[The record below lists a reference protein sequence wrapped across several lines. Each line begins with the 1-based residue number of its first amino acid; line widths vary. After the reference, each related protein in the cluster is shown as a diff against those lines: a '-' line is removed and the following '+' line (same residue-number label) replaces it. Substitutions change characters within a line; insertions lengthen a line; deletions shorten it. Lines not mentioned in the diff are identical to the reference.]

1 MADNC
6 EEILGWH
13 FDHFFPPTWWSYGN
27 LLLITLVAFCNFS
40 SWPQYLSEVRLQ
52 LSLELGILYMD
63 PGTYI
68 CQKSPYSKVTL
79 WRKNHSLALIST
91 PMASVGWRSFVWAV
105 RLNSTPWSLRMK
117 VVLTAVTGAE
127 TFLLIKNTTARCRW
141 YDTIC
146 IVAHDVDDMKFQLLK
161 HRWVNNLFCVDIV
174 EIVTKNENSNNM
186 CKS

>member
-1 MADNC
+1 MATTP
-6 EEILGWH
+6 IWSKIATIIG
-13 FDHFFPPTWWSYGN
+13 TWYSFYASGY
-27 LLLITLVAFCNFS
+27 I
-40 SWPQYLSEVRLQ
+40 YL
-52 LSLELGILYMD
+52 
-63 PGTYI
+63 PK
-68 CQKSPYSKVTL
+68 KSPYSKVTL
-79 WRKNHSLALIST
+79 WRKNLSLPSFLPPWLPLVGDHFCGRLGST
-91 PMASVGWRSFVWAV
+91 QP
-105 RLNSTPWSLRMK
+105 PWSLRVE

-141 YDTIC
+141 YDTTY